1 LLFWLILR
9 MVKYKEIGI
18 LITFFSLWLS
28 VYFAKSSQEIMAF
41 FFIFSLGI
49 LHGSNDLKLIS
60 RVSASSKSI
69 QLVYFFCSYIATV
82 LVAGLL
88 FYFLPIVAL
97 LAFVIFSAFHFGEQ
111 HWSELLIYKRSSN
124 HFYFLNYGLTVLFLL
139 FSLNHS
145 ATNDIIYELSGGTL
159 SSNTYLIIF
168 FVNITLWVVQSMFFV
183 FKKYFSL
190 QQILFEI
197 FLILVFAIVF
207 KTATLI
213 WAFAIYFI
221 FWHSIPSI
229 IEQQSFLYGEASI
242 RTLKKYINSSFLI
255 WLISISSI
263 LLLYFWLQDS
273 ATFLPVL
280 FAFLGAITFAHSL
293 TISSMFKTKNKK

>member
-1 LLFWLILR
+1 MAYIKI
-9 MVKYKEIGI
+9 VKYKEIGI

-28 VYFAKSSQEIMAF
+28 VYFAKPSQEIMAF

-60 RVSASSKSI
+60 KVSASSKSI
-69 QLVYFFCSYIATV
+69 QLVYFFSSYIATV
-82 LVAGLL
+82 IVASLL

-97 LAFVIFSAFHFGEQ
+97 IAFVVFSAFHFGEQ
-111 HWSELLIYKRSSN
+111 HWNELLNKNRNSN
-124 HFYFLNYGLTVLFLL
+124 CFYFLNYGLTVLFLL
-139 FSLNHS
+139 FYLNDS
-145 ATNDIIYELSGGTL
+145 ATNDIIYELSGFTL
-159 SSNTYLIIF
+159 SSDTYLIF
-168 FVNITLWVVQSMFFV
+168 FLVNVIVWIGQSVFFTY
-183 FKKYFSL
+183 KKYFSL

-197 FLILVFAIVF
+197 FLVLVFAIVF

-273 ATFLPVL
+273 ASFLPVF

-293 TISSMFKTKNKK
+293 TISSMFRMKNKK